1 MTHTLTPTPLG
12 PWSQQM
18 FEDHLQAWLRIPI
31 KSKVPALVQI
41 PNLLQGS
48 GGGGGGFALRAA
60 SVYNQPTPNL
70 GLSQGWPSGGGL

>member
-1 MTHTLTPTPLG
+1 MTHTLTPTPLS

-31 KSKVPALVQI
+31 KSKVSALVQI
-41 PNLLQGS
+41 PNLLQGR
-48 GGGGGGFALRAA
+48 GAFALRAA